1 MIQMHSDVLWVSG
14 RGRLPGAIRRA
25 AAGAV
30 DPESRRERRTVRL
43 VAGGV
48 DCGGGARICGQV
60 AQRPDYSEQGDC
72 RDRGDGAGDVG
83 VRVDL
88 RGVRRGREPRGDSPQ
103 RVGVASKNAGF
114 ELEFFQELDHALSA
128 AANRRLVAMRI
139 DGLRACVMK
148 LRGARRWTAEC
159 RRLAEDIV
167 EHVRGR
173 VVRMRSPRAA
183 SLKLAVVE

>member
-1 MIQMHSDVLWVSG
+1 MIQLHTDVLWV
-14 RGRLPGAIRRA
+14 RAEDGRLVPFDEQRLAQSIQRVAENVGHSDWWLAESIA
-25 AAGAV
+25 AAVHAFATK
-30 DPESRRERRTVRL
+30 SRSEPVISSKEIAEIVATVL
-43 VAGGV
+43 ATLGY
-48 DCGGGARICGQV
+48 DWI
-60 AQRPDYSEQGDC
+60 SEAY
-72 RDRGDGAGDVG
+72 AGDANH
-83 VRVDL
+83 
-88 RGVRRGREPRGDSPQ
+88 
-103 RVGVASKNAGF
+103 VAIHLNELAWRTNAGF
-114 ELEFFQELDHALSA
+114 ELEFFQQLDHALSA

-139 DGLRACVMK
+139 DGLRACVMQ